1 MGIYKYIR
9 DAWAVPKDTIPQQ
22 YRAYMVQWRQEPV
35 TVRLEH
41 PTRLDRARSLG
52 YRAKQG
58 IFIVR
63 QMVLHRSHKREDWDG
78 GRHSSNMT
86 SLMNLRMNFQ
96 AIAERR
102 ANKVY
107 PNCEVLGSYQV
118 GKDGKHVWY
127 EIILVD
133 RAHPAILADPTLKW
147 VGLPANRQRALRGL
161 TSSQRKTRGLRH
173 LGKGSEHMRPSM
185 KANDR

>member
-9 DAWAVPKDTIPQQ
+9 DAWAAPKDTINAQ
-22 YRAYMVQWRQEPV
+22 YRAYLIQWRQDPSTLRIE
-35 TVRLEH
+35 R

-58 IFIVR
+58 IFMVR
-63 QMVLHRSHKREDWDG
+63 QRVAHGSHKREDWDG

-86 SLMNLRMNFQ
+86 SLMNLQMNYR

-102 ANKVY
+102 VARAYV
-107 PNCEVLGSYQV
+107 NCEVLNSYEV

-127 EIILVD
+127 EVIMVD
-133 RAHPAILADPTLKW
+133 RSHPAILADPTLKW
-147 VGLPANRQRALRGL
+147 VGNPANRQRALRGL
-161 TSSQRKTRGLRH
+161 TSSQRKTRGLRNR
-173 LGKGSEHMRPSM
+173 GQGAEHMRPS
-185 KANDR
+185 KRANRR